1 MVSRSQSPLAML
13 VQKSLEAL
21 AARTSDSF
29 QPQAA
34 QSFGQTFES
43 IAGGLLVSMG
53 YREIAEDI
61 SLEAVALLGAATVAG
76 LKVVQAAEP
85 GLYKLEDALYAF
97 EDLLRRTAPAK
108 V

>member
-1 MVSRSQSPLAML
+1 MTSRSQSPLSML

-85 GLYKLEDALYAF
+85 GLSKLEDALYAF
-97 EDLLRRTAPAK
+97 EDLLRRTAPVK